1 MVYISIPYV
10 PENNRIDKK
19 LVEKE
24 IGVLGIGEDEK
35 HNVYKSIYNLKPRG
49 VDFKGTDTVEV
60 GKLESTL
67 RKLGIPYRRLEE
79 SDY

>member
-19 LVEKE
+19 LVENE
-24 IGVLGIGEDEK
+24 IEILAISDDEK
-35 HNVYKSIYNLKPRG
+35 YNVYEAIYNLMPRG
-49 VDFKGTDTVEV
+49 VDFEGVDTIATDE
-60 GKLESTL
+60 LQSAL